1 MQSKR
6 KRILIVEDDPDMID
20 IYSFIFKNNVD
31 KYEMVSERDARIAFK
46 RLEDEDFDLVILDII
61 MEPMGGESFYAVM
74 RSDGKIKNIPVIVV
88 SVLSPEDIKH
98 MRRRTGSI
106 DFLRKPVTEKQL
118 FEKIEKFIK

>member
-74 RSDGKIKNIPVIVV
+74 RSDEKIKNIPVIVV
-88 SVLSPEDIKH
+88 SMLSPEDIKH
-98 MRRRTGSI
+98 MKRRTGLI